1 MSKLLLAAFI
11 VVALLSNVSHGS
23 GNDRAAIFSTINIE
37 EGHTA
42 GDVACAFCTVN
53 VKGDVSGDVAVL
65 FGTVN
70 VEPDRTISGDVAI
83 LFSTLRLGDND
94 RIDGDLAT
102 ALSSTDIPSS
112 ASVRGDRA
120 ILSSGLGLAVLA
132 GPILILAGIIG
143 LIIFLVRRN
152 RYPYPV
158 R

>member
-11 VVALLSNVSHGS
+11 VIALLSHGNHGS
-23 GNDRAAIFSTINIE
+23 GNDRVAIFSTINID
-37 EGHTA
+37 EGQTA

-53 VKGDVSGDVAVL
+53 VKGDISGDVAVL
-65 FGTVN
+65 FASVN
-70 VEPDRTISGDVAI
+70 VDPDRTVSGDVAT
-83 LFSTLRLGDND
+83 LFSTLRLSDND

-102 ALSSTDIPSS
+102 ALSSTEIPSS
-112 ASVRGDRA
+112 VSVRGDRQ

-132 GPILILAGIIG
+132 GPVLIIAGIIG